1 MAASWF
7 SYLNYY
13 VNSDIMAMQFIK
25 MMMKALNVIYD
36 QHHADYP
43 MHTLKKTGD
52 IFERI
57 SWGQAIDKAR
67 L

>member
-1 MAASWF
+1 
-7 SYLNYY
+7 
-13 VNSDIMAMQFIK
+13 MAMQFIK

-36 QHHADYP
+36 QHHADYHRP
-43 MHTLKKTGD
+43 ALKKTGD

>member
-1 MAASWF
+1 M
-7 SYLNYY
+7 NYY

-36 QHHADYP
+36 QHHADYHRP
-43 MHTLKKTGD
+43 ALKKTGD

-57 SWGQAIDKAR
+57 SWGQAIDKDR